1 MSTLASDHNAIVNST
16 TLYQKNI
23 HEVDSYPHKVIKPS
37 TNKKLGRKVL
47 RGKLKGYPMYTLTL
61 VERETCTSY
70 CEHWAD
76 CYGNNMPF
84 AHRFKTKGLM
94 PRLKLELDALD
105 KKHPNGYLVRL
116 HILGDF
122 YSVSYVKFWEEQ
134 LENRP
139 ALNIY
144 GYSRHHPD
152 SEAPTYWDNCNTDI
166 LSRKIGQALLIAR
179 NNIGFDRFAVRFSS
193 LPSDNLSANTEHN
206 STANAITCLVQVDKS
221 DSCGDCTLCWTTKKP
236 ITFLDH

>member
-23 HEVDSYPHKVIKPS
+23 HEVDSYPHKVIKAS

-47 RGKLKGYPMYTLTL
+47 RGKLNGYPMYTLTL
-61 VERETCTSY
+61 VERETCTNA
-70 CEHWAD
+70 CEHWTD

-84 AHRFKTKGLM
+84 GHRFKTKGLM

-122 YSVSYVKFWEEQ
+122 YSVLYVKFWETQ
-134 LENRP
+134 LRNRP

-144 GYSRHHPD
+144 GYSRHHYG
-152 SEAPTYWDNCNTDI
+152 STNTSKP
-166 LSRKIGQALLIAR
+166 SRDIGQALLDLR
-179 NNIGFDRFAVRFSS
+179 NSIGFERFAVRFSS
-193 LPSDNLSANTEHN
+193 LPSDTLSANTEHN
-206 STANAITCLVQVDKS
+206 SIANAITCLVQVDKS

>member
-1 MSTLASDHNAIVNST
+1 MTTLAQDHKAIVNNT

-23 HEVDSYPHKVIKPS
+23 HEVDAYPHKVLKPS

-61 VERETCTSY
+61 VERETCTSD

-84 AHRFKTKGLM
+84 GHRFKTKGLM
-94 PRLKLELDALD
+94 PRLNLELDGLD
-105 KKHPNGYLVRL
+105 KKHPNGYLIRL
-116 HILGDF
+116 HVLGDF
-122 YSVSYVKFWEEQ
+122 YSVEYVKFWHKQ
-134 LENRP
+134 LINRP

-144 GYSRHHPD
+144 GYSRHHYGITN
-152 SEAPTYWDNCNTDI
+152 ANKW
-166 LSRKIGQALLIAR
+166 SRNIGQALLDVR
-179 NNIGFDRFAVRFSS
+179 NNIGFDRFAIRFSM

-206 STANAITCLVQVDKS
+206 TTDDAITCLVQVDKS
-221 DSCGDCTLCWTTKKP
+221 DSCGDCTLCWASKKP

>member
-47 RGKLKGYPMYTLTL
+47 RGKLNGYPMYTLTL
-61 VERETCTSY
+61 VERETCTDA

-84 AHRFKTKGLM
+84 GHRFKTKGLM

-122 YSVSYVKFWEEQ
+122 YSVLYVSFGRLSY
-134 LENRP
+134 
-139 ALNIY
+139 AI
-144 GYSRHHPD
+144 
-152 SEAPTYWDNCNTDI
+152 
-166 LSRKIGQALLIAR
+166 
-179 NNIGFDRFAVRFSS
+179 DR
-193 LPSDNLSANTEHN
+193 L
-206 STANAITCLVQVDKS
+206 
-221 DSCGDCTLCWTTKKP
+221 
-236 ITFLDH
+236 

>member
-23 HEVDSYPHKVIKPS
+23 HEVDSYPHKVIKAS

-47 RGKLKGYPMYTLTL
+47 RGKLNGYPMYTLTL
-61 VERETCTSY
+61 VERETCTDA

-84 AHRFKTKGLM
+84 GHRFKTKGLM

-122 YSVSYVKFWEEQ
+122 YSVLYVKFWETQ
-134 LENRP
+134 LRNRP

-144 GYSRHHPD
+144 GYSRHHYG
-152 SEAPTYWDNCNTDI
+152 STNTSKP
-166 LSRKIGQALLIAR
+166 SRDIGQALLDLR
-179 NNIGFDRFAVRFSS
+179 NSIGFERFAVRFSS

>member
-1 MSTLASDHNAIVNST
+1 MSTLSPDHNAIVNST

-23 HEVDSYPHKVIKPS
+23 HEVDSYPHKVIKAS

-47 RGKLKGYPMYTLTL
+47 RGKLNGYPMYTLTL
-61 VERETCTSY
+61 VERETCTNA

-84 AHRFKTKGLM
+84 GHRFKTKGLM

-122 YSVSYVKFWEEQ
+122 YSVLYVKFWETQ
-134 LENRP
+134 LHNRP

-144 GYSRHHPD
+144 GYSRHHYG
-152 SEAPTYWDNCNTDI
+152 STNTSKP
-166 LSRKIGQALLIAR
+166 SRDIGQALLDLR
-179 NNIGFDRFAVRFSS
+179 DNIGFERFAVRFSS
-193 LPSDNLSANTEHN
+193 LPSDTLSANTEHN